1 MNDFLVITDA
11 YKIFSCYEIEK
22 KTKTE
27 KKYLYPNFEMINWFA
42 GAYLLEQI
50 IEINLEESR
59 CPENLLIGLKAL
71 HHSLKHW
78 NNEKDVCAGL
88 ISN

>member
-1 MNDFLVITDA
+1 MV
-11 YKIFSCYEIEK
+11 
-22 KTKTE
+22 
-27 KKYLYPNFEMINWFA
+27 NWFA

-78 NNEKDVCAGL
+78 NNEKDVSTDDIL
-88 ISN
+88 D